1 MISLPEDFVIL
12 KFFELGFY
20 PKYNKFNNVYQC
32 SCPICR
38 EGKSLGKK
46 RRCYYIPKNENIFC
60 HNCGWSG
67 KPLRWIK
74 EVSGTTD
81 KDIIKELKDHVRD
94 AKDIIDR
101 DQDTKPDFK
110 VTTLPKDCINLS
122 DELQLD
128 FYNNSNV
135 VTAVRHLIKER
146 RLDTAVNKPSAL
158 YVSLTDMV
166 HKNRL
171 VIPFFNESDEIE
183 FYQTRTVL
191 NKDKKVKPKY
201 LGKVNA
207 EKTLFNIDRVSSDHD
222 CVYIFEGPINAF
234 FTKNSVAVAGITE
247 RGKSFTQRQ
256 EEQLNTTLKWYD
268 KTWILDSQWVDQ
280 ASLVKSEV
288 LLKQGERVF
297 IWPEKFGRKF
307 KDFNDIAIACKIDEI
322 KWKFIEKNTF
332 DGIEGIVRLSEIKK
346 YIPLGT
352 LCVFQEYLFV
362 IISSLTNLP
371 PISYILINPLPN
383 IFTLLFDG
391 LG

>member
-81 KDIIKELKDHVRD
+81 KDIIKELKDHVPD
-94 AKDIIDR
+94 AEDIVER
-101 DQDTKPDFK
+101 SEDTKPNFK
-110 VTTLPKDCINLS
+110 VATLPNDSINLS
-122 DELQLD
+122 DELQLN
-128 FYNNSNV
+128 FYNSRNV
-135 VTAVRHLIKER
+135 VTAVKHLIKER

-171 VIPFFNESDEIE
+171 VIPFFNEYDEIE
-183 FYQTRTVL
+183 FNQTRTVL
-191 NKDKKVKPKY
+191 NKDNKVKPKY

-207 EKTLFNIDRVSSDHD
+207 EKTLFNIDRVSNDHD

-234 FTKNSVAVAGITE
+234 FTKNSIAVAGITE

-297 IWPEKFGRKF
+297 IWPEKFGKRF
-307 KDFNDIAIACKIDEI
+307 KDFNDIAIACKVDEI
-322 KWKFIEKNTF
+322 KWSFIEKNTF

-346 YIPLGT
+346 YRNQT
-352 LCVFQEYLFV
+352 YL
-362 IISSLTNLP
+362 N
-371 PISYILINPLPN
+371 
-383 IFTLLFDG
+383 
-391 LG
+391 

>member
-81 KDIIKELKDHVRD
+81 KDIIKELKDHVPD
-94 AKDIIDR
+94 AEDIVER
-101 DQDTKPDFK
+101 SEDTKPNFK
-110 VTTLPKDCINLS
+110 VATLPKDSINLS
-122 DELQLD
+122 DKLQLD
-128 FYNNSNV
+128 FYNNSSV

-171 VIPFFNESDEIE
+171 VIPFFNEQDEIE

-191 NKDKKVKPKY
+191 NKDHKVKPKY

-207 EKTLFNIDRVSSDHD
+207 EKTLFNIDRVSNDHD

-234 FTKNSVAVAGITE
+234 FTKNSIAVAGITE

-297 IWPEKFGRKF
+297 IWPEKFGKRF

-322 KWKFIEKNTF
+322 KYNFIEKNTF

-346 YIPLGT
+346 YR
-352 LCVFQEYLFV
+352 
-362 IISSLTNLP
+362 NLVK
-371 PISYILINPLPN
+371 
-383 IFTLLFDG
+383 
-391 LG
+391 

>member
-81 KDIIKELKDHVRD
+81 KDIIKELKDHVPD
-94 AKDIIDR
+94 AEDIVER
-101 DQDTKPDFK
+101 SEDTKPNFK
-110 VTTLPKDCINLS
+110 VTTLPKDSINLS

-128 FYNNSNV
+128 FYSNSSV
-135 VTAVRHLIKER
+135 VTAVKHLIKER

-171 VIPFFNESDEIE
+171 VIPFFNEHDEIE

-191 NKDKKVKPKY
+191 NKDNKVKPKY

-207 EKTLFNIDRVSSDHD
+207 EKTLFNIDRVSNDHD
-222 CVYIFEGPINAF
+222 CVYIFEGPINAV
-234 FTKNSVAVAGITE
+234 FTKNSIAVAGITE

-297 IWPEKFGRKF
+297 IWPEKFGKRF
-307 KDFNDIAIACKIDEI
+307 KDFNDIAIACKVDEI
-322 KWKFIEKNTF
+322 KWSFIEKNTF

-346 YIPLGT
+346 YRNQT
-352 LCVFQEYLFV
+352 YL
-362 IISSLTNLP
+362 N
-371 PISYILINPLPN
+371 
-383 IFTLLFDG
+383 
-391 LG
+391 